1 MSQRLQES
9 LWNSEPIREEREGDK
24 DRTLKSVGF
33 CFEEILVG
41 YEF

>member
-1 MSQRLQES
+1 MPGRLQES
-9 LWNSEPIREEREGDK
+9 LWDSDPRREEREGDK
-24 DRTLKSVGF
+24 DRTLKRVGF